1 MNAVLIL
8 AQGIGA
14 WAFVALIVW
23 LGSAWIA
30 SSISVRKG
38 YSEKRATSVNL
49 YFMGRTLALCG
60 DRTSGEAFLDLADR
74 YHAGKRKVSR
84 KDPAFR

>member
-1 MNAVLIL
+1 MSAVLII

-30 SSISVRKG
+30 SLISDRKG
-38 YSEKRATSVNL
+38 YGEKPGLGTGMLLSAIGVLIWLLIPAR
-49 YFMGRTLALCG
+49 
-60 DRTSGEAFLDLADR
+60 
-74 YHAGKRKVSR
+74 KR
-84 KDPAFR
+84 PQG

>member
-38 YSEKRATSVNL
+38 YSEKAGLGTGMLLS
-49 YFMGRTLALCG
+49 ALG
-60 DRTSGEAFLDLADR
+60 VLIWLVIPAR
-74 YHAGKRKVSR
+74 KRPQR
-84 KDPAFR
+84 

>member
-38 YSEKRATSVNL
+38 YSEKAGLGTGMLLS
-49 YFMGRTLALCG
+49 ALG
-60 DRTSGEAFLDLADR
+60 VLIWLVIPA
-74 YHAGKRKVSR
+74 RKGPQR
-84 KDPAFR
+84 